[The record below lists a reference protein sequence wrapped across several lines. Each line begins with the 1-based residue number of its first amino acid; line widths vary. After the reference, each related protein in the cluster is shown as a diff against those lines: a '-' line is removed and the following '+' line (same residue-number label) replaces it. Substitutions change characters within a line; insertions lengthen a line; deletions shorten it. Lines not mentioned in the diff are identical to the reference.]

1 MQNIQYTTKIEIKDI
16 NILNEKQKILIKEF
30 FSYFVNQNNYN
41 IKKYFTLE
49 DIYLYFQN
57 MDLKN
62 IDEIWAILLIPETY
76 YKYKRKIDEE
86 NAEPKIKK
94 ERKNKPFFF

>member
-1 MQNIQYTTKIEIKDI
+1 MIDCETKIDLKDTKL
-16 NILNEKQKILIKEF
+16 LNEKQKALVVKF
-30 FSYFVNQNNYN
+30 FKDIVNINNYN